1 VPLLE
6 LLTAAPTSWVTATV
20 AVYRL
25 GGVPA
30 GPPVLAAALRVPAN
44 ATTKQ
49 GPPKAAHAPCAT
61 GSLEHSHRDSH
72 WQSPSHGSHAE
83 AHERLNAA
91 RPRSRSTCQRVKC
104 RGYPAH
110 RALVVAGVAS
120 IAHPQGV
127 CTQYEASRV
136 LEYAGYAL
144 HTILHG
150 LAERAARGRASAGT
164 QSAFHRPTGGGLPIK
179 S

>member
-1 VPLLE
+1 MGHCHCGAVQTGRGAGRPSG
-6 LLTAAPTSWVTATV
+6 AGGGATSSSQCHYQAGTSE
-20 AVYRL
+20 
-25 GGVPA
+25 GGA
-30 GPPVLAAALRVPAN
+30 CTRY
-44 ATTKQ
+44 
-49 GPPKAAHAPCAT
+49 T

-72 WQSPSHGSHAE
+72 RQSPSHGSHAE

-110 RALVVAGVAS
+110 RALVVATGVAS

-127 CTQYEASRV
+127 CTQHEASRV

-144 HTILHG
+144 HTILQG
-150 LAERAARGRASAGT
+150 QAERAARGRASAGT